1 MGSSQKGPSLGD
13 KSSDF
18 WELFLLLPNLKDRGE
33 QCLPG
38 VLSKCMSVLLEYLKA
53 P

>member
-1 MGSSQKGPSLGD
+1 MASSQKGPSLGD
-13 KSSDF
+13 TSGDF
-18 WELFLLLPNLKDRGE
+18 WELFLLLKNLEDKGE

-38 VLSKCMSVLLEYLKA
+38 VPSRCTSVLEYPKT